1 MSINK
6 SPLLLAAILMLT
18 ADLSG
23 TFLAGCK
30 TLPVKKHHAASN
42 SQNAMSFAEP
52 ARVSAATFAELKT
65 GFVGT
70 LSLLGD
76 KVYQRKRKLII
87 SKAPWLKKTILLH
100 EKKTPTPH
108 TLRPELLQSCQFI
121 GVRIELD
128 ERIETAE
135 WLVTTQGKG
144 ACQPT
149 DEVQPQGY
157 WLIMH
162 KPKQQPVVIASG
174 RARSFQLWRKGKGE
188 ALKRFEVNKYNQVKG
203 VEILCYQ
210 EYQSVGNKY
219 VPGDKR
225 TEGYIASF
233 PDYVKVWQRVDEQKY
248 QCRP

>member
-1 MSINK
+1 MSTNK
-6 SPLLLAAILMLT
+6 SPLLPAAILMVT
-18 ADLSG
+18 AGLSG
-23 TFLAGCK
+23 VFLAGCK
-30 TLPVKKHHAASN
+30 TLPVEKRHAAPN
-42 SQNAMSFAEP
+42 GQNAVSFEP

-70 LSLLGD
+70 LNLLGD

-87 SKAPWLKKTILLH
+87 SKAPWLKKTILSH

-128 ERIETAE
+128 EHIETAE

-188 ALKRFEVNKYNQVKG
+188 TLKRFEVNKYNQVKG

-210 EYQSVGNKY
+210 EYQSVGNQY

>member
-1 MSINK
+1 MTTDK
-6 SPLLLAAILMLT
+6 TPMFHKAMVMLMTGLL
-18 ADLSG
+18 G
-23 TFLAGCK
+23 FFLAGCK
-30 TLPVKKHHAASN
+30 TLPVEKSSSAPEGENMMAFVEPKK
-42 SQNAMSFAEP
+42 
-52 ARVSAATFAELKT
+52 VSAATFADLKT

-70 LSLLGD
+70 LSQFGD
-76 KVYQRKRKLII
+76 KDYRRDRKLII
-87 SKAPWLKKTILLH
+87 SKAPWLKKTILSH
-100 EKKTPTPH
+100 EKKTPTLH

-135 WLVTTQGKG
+135 WLVTTQGKE

-149 DEVQPQGY
+149 NEVQPQSY

-174 RARSFQLWRKGKGE
+174 RAKSFQLWRKGKGE
-188 ALKRFEVNKYNQVKG
+188 ALKRFEVNKYNRVKG

-225 TEGYIASF
+225 TEGYVASF